1 MKIPNYLDK
10 HILKIFILLGIMV
23 LNNSMI
29 FAQDSMEDAIV
40 SISFSEENDNKTII
54 SKAVNQSGLPIEDLE
69 LYYYVKRTFS
79 LLPIGDPFN
88 ATDEN
93 GIVEVEFPNDLPG
106 DPDGNVMIV
115 VKIIESDLY
124 NDLTI
129 EIKKPWGIP
138 VKIDDPKDEKRSLWA
153 TAANAP
159 ITLIISVSL
168 MIISV
173 WYIICYILFKLYKI
187 SKIKPLNNYKD

>member
-1 MKIPNYLDK
+1 MRNHNYLNMQV
-10 HILKIFILLGIMV
+10 LKVFILLGIV
-23 LNNSMI
+23 CLNNSI
-29 FAQDSMEDAIV
+29 IYGQDSMEDAIV
-40 SISFSEENDNKTII
+40 SLSFLEENESKII
-54 SKAVNQSGLPIEDLE
+54 VTKAVDQSGLPIEDLE

-93 GIVEVEFPNDLPG
+93 GIIEVEFPNDLPG
-106 DPDGNVMIV
+106 DTEGNVIIV

-124 NDLTI
+124 NDLTL
-129 EIKKPWGIP
+129 ETTKNWGLLVQLP
-138 VKIDDPKDEKRSLWA
+138 DQKVEKRSLWA
-153 TAANAP
+153 AAANAP
-159 ITLIISVSL
+159 ISLILTVSV

-187 SKIKPLNNYKD
+187 SKIKPLKP